1 MNETLKNVHWTD
13 VDFDDVKGKKIDDVV
28 RAVAHELFE
37 EGYSETLVYA
47 FLHKTVDL
55 ALYHASIDYNL

>member
-13 VDFDDVKGKKIDDVV
+13 VDCNDVNGKKIEDVI
-28 RAVAHELFE
+28 RTVAQELLE

-47 FLHKTVDL
+47 FLHKTVDI
-55 ALYHASIDYNL
+55 ALYHASINYGL